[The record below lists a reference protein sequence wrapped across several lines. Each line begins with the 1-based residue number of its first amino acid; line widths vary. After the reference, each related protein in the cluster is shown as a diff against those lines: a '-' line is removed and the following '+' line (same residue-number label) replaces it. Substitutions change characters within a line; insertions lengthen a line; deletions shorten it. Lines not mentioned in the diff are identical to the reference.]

1 MPKIHMNVKC
11 HCRAPPSQPPSV
23 TACGTASIRSC
34 SGILEPKLGNALKIR
49 SPLSVSTVT
58 ATAFDQ
64 WQKRTA
70 QRCSNAGRGCV
81 SIDGTLESS
90 VPAVALIS
98 PVAAFRRQDV
108 GDGKRQQ
115 VLRLLVSEFR
125 RQLQSQGGAVSTI
138 ERPVV
143 HLVAE
148 QRLWLSGRRHIER
161 LVIVVRTGDRDES
174 RARIGADQIEKIAEP

>member
-1 MPKIHMNVKC
+1 MAKIHMNVKC

-70 QRCSNAGRGCV
+70 QGCSNAGRGCV

-98 PVAAFRRQDV
+98 PVAAFSRQDV

-125 RQLQSQGGAVSTI
+125 RQLQSQGGAVSSI
-138 ERPVV
+138 
-143 HLVAE
+143 
-148 QRLWLSGRRHIER
+148 RR
-161 LVIVVRTGDRDES
+161 
-174 RARIGADQIEKIAEP
+174 RALNSLADQDLWRCVGAHIAGPVHV